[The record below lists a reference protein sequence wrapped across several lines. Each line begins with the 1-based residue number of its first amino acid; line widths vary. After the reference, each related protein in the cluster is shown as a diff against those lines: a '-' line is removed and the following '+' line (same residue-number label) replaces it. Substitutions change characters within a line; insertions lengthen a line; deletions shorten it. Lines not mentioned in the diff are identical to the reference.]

1 MIAFSEWLYAIDAI
15 DLLGLRPGSAYVVTV
30 TSWVNYLQQVAGDTP
45 QNQLAEMAG
54 VAPSQVSRWKS
65 GATVPSAKAVKRL
78 AAALGRS
85 EAEALAAAG
94 HAPGSIHAASTPRSD
109 PFNIRPTDLR
119 GGLRGHYYT
128 AAKTRYLDR
137 ILKRAREGS
146 LPIAWRDELV
156 PITEESWGSS
166 TLVEV
171 DALAV
176 ADIQSLPVAA
186 WEPFQAEWRPAL
198 ESWYVAA
205 RTIVSENYIN
215 TIRDFLDQII
225 DGDRLVAIFA
235 REGRLVEEITEGIAP
250 LDVRR
255 DSNRTNYEMMYVVDR
270 TRLTASYLAGLAAG
284 GLDIDWRS
292 WYSSQIESWPDD
304 RSYKLSARLTLT
316 NPDFG
321 RLPEYW
327 TAADQ

>member
-1 MIAFSEWLYAIDAI
+1 M
-15 DLLGLRPGSAYVVTV
+15 
-30 TSWVNYLQQVAGDTP
+30 
-45 QNQLAEMAG
+45 
-54 VAPSQVSRWKS
+54 
-65 GATVPSAKAVKRL
+65 
-78 AAALGRS
+78 
-85 EAEALAAAG
+85 
-94 HAPGSIHAASTPRSD
+94 
-109 PFNIRPTDLR
+109 
-119 GGLRGHYYT
+119 
-128 AAKTRYLDR
+128 
-137 ILKRAREGS
+137 
-146 LPIAWRDELV
+146 
-156 PITEESWGSS
+156 
-166 TLVEV
+166 
-171 DALAV
+171 
-176 ADIQSLPVAA
+176 
-186 WEPFQAEWRPAL
+186 
-198 ESWYVAA
+198 AA